1 MPQLPCRTPTNRT
14 PPQPTPPY
22 LSITA
27 KTRHTAPNTTSAYQS
42 MPHHN
47 CLNLPNQFPPHHSQ
61 QCPAGPHLDC
71 HTKTNL
77 TKSHHSVP
85 RPTPPGRI
93 QSVPLHA
100 ETAAPFLST
109 QHRNKTYHNC
119 QTITGTAGA
128 CPTVPHRNCLII
140 LLNCLCVAL
149 PDPLDLR

>member
-1 MPQLPCRTPTNRT
+1 MPDPNKP
-14 PPQPTPPY
+14 
-22 LSITA
+22 
-27 KTRHTAPNTTSAYQS
+27 HTAPTYTTLPLHNCQNTPYLTQHYLAAQC
-42 MPHHN
+42 PN

-109 QHRNKTYHNC
+109 QRRNKTYHNC
-119 QTITGTAGA
+119 QTIACPAGA
-128 CPTVPHRNCLII
+128 CPTVPHRT
-140 LLNCLCVAL
+140 ATA
-149 PDPLDLR
+149 